1 MSEYRTP
8 EVYQKMQD
16 EFIEEGLAFRIVIPT
31 QEEIDKNI
39 EDGLKDQKPYVY
51 NYNAPSPN
59 WHQPYYDRQEEL
71 DDWNYVI

>member
-1 MSEYRTP
+1 MTEYRTP

-16 EFIEEGLAFRIVIPT
+16 EFIKEGLAFRIVIPT

-51 NYNAPSPN
+51 NHNAPSPN

>member
-1 MSEYRTP
+1 DSVEKLMTEYRTP

-16 EFIEEGLAFRIVIPT
+16 EFIKEGLAFRIVIPT

-51 NYNAPSPN
+51 NHN
-59 WHQPYYDRQEEL
+59 
-71 DDWNYVI
+71 